1 MRRNHSVQPKAS
13 VKYFVEVNGEEKGK
27 PKRKKFQNRDDAL
40 KFAERQEARNL
51 RVRVTNLNGKEI
63 YCSQ

>member
-1 MRRNHSVQPKAS
+1 VQPKAS

-51 RVRVTNLNGKEI
+51 RVRVTNFNGKEI